1 MVIKSLKWDSAFF
14 NKKVYAVSAITG
26 ADDVAEMENQLL
38 SLSVDVAYVFIA
50 EDDINLQS
58 LLAKHGAILVDQKL
72 TFYKELLKEQEPPG
86 SDEVS
91 AYNGVLTEELINLS
105 LEAGEHSRF
114 KQDPFFSPEFNRLYT
129 TWISNSLKRL
139 HGNQLFVY
147 KKNDIVKGIV
157 TCKVEDGC
165 GSIGLIATE
174 KANRGRGIGKKL
186 MNAAENYFIQNNT
199 FTSTVVTQQANIG
212 ACKFYE
218 RMGYRQIQKQYV
230 YHWWIKQQH
239 DPLQ

>member
-14 NKKVYAVSAITG
+14 NKKVYAVSAVID
-26 ADDVAEMENQLL
+26 ADEVAEMENQLL
-38 SLSVDVAYVFIA
+38 SLSADVAYVFIA
-50 EDDINLQS
+50 ENDINVQS
-58 LLAKHGAILVDQKL
+58 LLAKYGAILVDKKVN
-72 TFYKELLKEQEPPG
+72 FYKELLKEQETG
-86 SDEVS
+86 FDEVS
-91 AYNGVLTEELINLS
+91 AYKGELTDELINLS

-114 KQDPFFSPEFNRLYT
+114 KRDPFFSAEFKRLYT
-129 TWISNSLKRL
+129 TWISSSLKRL
-139 HGNQLFVY
+139 DANELFVC
-147 KKNDIVKGIV
+147 KKNEIIKGMV

-186 MNAAENYFIQNNT
+186 MNAAENYFIQNDT
-199 FTSTVVTQQANIG
+199 FTSTVVTQQANLG

-218 RMGYRQIQKQYV
+218 RIGYRKTQKQYV